1 MDQEVLFAPARAW
14 ALADPQRSLD
24 FLEQMARTPEDVKA
38 RVAWFEVLVDPAF
51 DSVREDPRYEALME
65 KFGL

>member
-1 MDQEVLFAPARAW
+1 
-14 ALADPQRSLD
+14 
-24 FLEQMARTPEDVKA
+24 MARTPEDVKA

-51 DSVREDPRYEALME
+51 DSVRDDPRYEALME